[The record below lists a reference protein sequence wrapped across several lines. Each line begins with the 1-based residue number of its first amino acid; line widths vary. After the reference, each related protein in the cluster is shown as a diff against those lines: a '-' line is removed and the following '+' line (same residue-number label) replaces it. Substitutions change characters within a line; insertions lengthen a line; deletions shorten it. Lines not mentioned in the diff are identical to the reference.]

1 MKKTIAL
8 ILALI
13 MTFSACLTA
22 AAVTDDSKENDA
34 AVVRGDRPEV
44 TATAAAGYPKL
55 SGVEPLKDGNK
66 IKWQAYTGAVKY
78 RVFVKNSGSWKKL
91 ADTAS
96 LSYSHTKAKINT
108 SYTYTVRA
116 LNKSGAF
123 ISGFDKNGVTF
134 RRLAAPTIKSIENV
148 AGGVKITVNTVKGT
162 SKNCVFVK
170 GGTYGS
176 SWTRIATTA
185 QHSTVSVPIDS
196 RNSGEKLS
204 FTVRAANGSGDYISY
219 FNSGKSATYI
229 SAPTLSIATVNGGHQ
244 LTVNRVKGASKY
256 RVFVRE
262 VSGWKKIADTT
273 STCTY
278 KNLTAGRPY
287 TYTVRAINA
296 SGAYIS
302 GFSSVG
308 FTMDYRK
315 TPKLSKLEQS
325 AGCLRLTW
333 SSVSNTS
340 YYRVFRKG
348 PEDKSWK
355 GIAYTASASYNDYDI
370 EEGVKYT
377 YTVRCADEY
386 GRYTSYFDTI
396 GLTGTYL
403 GWTEIMYAENSGD
416 GITLCWNTVDAA
428 AKYRLFIKL
437 DGTWT
442 AVTDTN
448 KYYTTYADVEEGET
462 YTFAVRAVDK
472 NGKYCTGMYSS
483 GFLVTY
489 HSNAETTLN
498 ENKLVD
504 AYSGAV
510 SSKNIVFTDKDL
522 DKNKYA
528 VRTFIADTGCYGDN
542 CGDVTKNLSTMG
554 KRRINAFIKELFP
567 NGADYN
573 KCRYKIQK
581 EEYEHGT
588 IYYLYIGVI

>member
-1 MKKTIAL
+1 MKRL
-8 ILALI
+8 ITVVMALI
-13 MTFSACLTA
+13 MILG
-22 AAVTDDSKENDA
+22 A
-34 AVVRGDRPEV
+34 AVVPASAAETDASSVGSGSPEIRY
-44 TATAAAGYPKL
+44 TQATANAVRIAW
-55 SGVEPLKDGNK
+55 NK
-66 IKWQAYTGAVKY
+66 YSGAVKY
-78 RVFVKNSGSWKKL
+78 RVFIKNGKSWKGIGNTDKL
-91 ADTAS
+91 YYD
-96 LSYSHTKAKINT
+96 HTSAVMYT
-108 SYTYTVRA
+108 PYTYTVRA
-116 LNKSGAF
+116 M
-123 ISGFDKNGVTF
+123 DKNGNFISDYDRLGWPGLRIRPASVT
-134 RRLAAPTIKSIENV
+134 KVENID
-148 AGGVKITVNTVKGT
+148 GGVKLTIVPASMTYEESSRLGT
-162 SKNCVFVK
+162 RIYDTYRIFVK

-219 FNSGKSATYI
+219 FNSGKTATYI
-229 SAPTLSIATVNGGHQ
+229 AAPTLSIATVNGGHQ

-278 KNLTAGRPY
+278 KSLTAGRPY

-403 GWTEIMYAENSGD
+403 GWTEIMYAENSGY

-504 AYSGAV
+504 AYSSAV